1 MIELKNIQ
9 FSYGKTSVLK
19 EFSYQFSAGKFYGVF
34 GANGSG
40 KSTLLRLITGELKPE
55 SGTVFPCYKTA
66 EERARMIGFME
77 QQCPELIPLTVRD
90 VVELGR
96 YPWRKS
102 GKSFSIEPI
111 LERLNLIPLQNRIYS
126 TLSGGEKQRV
136 MLARVLVQDTPVLLL
151 DEPFSSLDIGNQHHF
166 YGILKELA
174 NGGKCVIMVTHDV
187 FVSREYL
194 DETLF
199 LNDGSLYQSGAPG
212 EIFSERLFHE
222 IYRVNEGMRFQR

>member
-1 MIELKNIQ
+1 MIELNRIQ
-9 FSYGKTSVLK
+9 FSYGAASVLN

-40 KSTLLRLITGELKPE
+40 KSTLLKLITGELKPGNGMV
-55 SGTVFPCYKTA
+55 SPCYKTT

-102 GKSFSIEPI
+102 GRSFPLEPVM
-111 LERLNLIPLQNRIYS
+111 ERLNLISLQNRIYS

-166 YGILKELA
+166 YGVLKEQA
-174 NGGKCVIMVTHDV
+174 RAGKCVIMVTHDV
-187 FVSREYL
+187 FVSGAYL
-194 DETLF
+194 DEALF
-199 LNDGSLYQSGAPG
+199 LKDGFLERYG
-212 EIFSERLFHE
+212 EPEKIFSESLFRE
-222 IYRVNEGMRFQR
+222 IYRVPGKI